1 MAEANP
7 KRVRVAIC
15 DTNPDFVYYSEDDDE
30 FEDNFSELDGST
42 PSVSSHDSDGESNV
56 TSEFG
61 SNTSLQMDQAETGDQ
76 PDYISKDGTDKGI
89 FGKNTQQAIFNP
101 IRNLYPFNTVHD
113 CLPVAHLANLLKVY
127 IYLSILAR
135 FASSRYASCYSLYIC
150 TRSFGPRYGGNLLL
164 TIEI

>member
-76 PDYISKDGTDKGI
+76 PDYISKDGTIWKEYSTSYIQSHQESLSIQHCPRLSTSSASCESPKGI
-89 FGKNTQQAIFNP
+89 
-101 IRNLYPFNTVHD
+101 Y
-113 CLPVAHLANLLKVY
+113 LLKY
-127 IYLSILAR
+127 TSTLR
-135 FASSRYASCYSLYIC
+135 
-150 TRSFGPRYGGNLLL
+150 
-164 TIEI
+164 